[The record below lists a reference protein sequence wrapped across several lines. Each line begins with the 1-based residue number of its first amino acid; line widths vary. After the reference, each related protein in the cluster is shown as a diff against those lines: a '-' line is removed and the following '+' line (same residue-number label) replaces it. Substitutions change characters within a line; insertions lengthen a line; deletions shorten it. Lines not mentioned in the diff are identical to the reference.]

1 MLDYSNFFIDDIDE
15 FLLFYYYYFAEMS
28 NNITQLGE
36 TQYVFYILPKRL
48 LQLFQPSFIEMLD
61 NFAQQI
67 NGCPVDRIAVLVAT
81 Y

>member
-1 MLDYSNFFIDDIDE
+1 
-15 FLLFYYYYFAEMS
+15 MS

-48 LQLFQPSFIEMLD
+48 LQLCQPSYIEMLD

-67 NGCPVDRIAVLVAT
+67 NVCPVDRIAVFVAT
-81 Y
+81 YWIVLGVYGLYSWTVPT

>member
-1 MLDYSNFFIDDIDE
+1 
-15 FLLFYYYYFAEMS
+15 MS

-48 LQLFQPSFIEMLD
+48 LQLCQHSFIEMLD

-67 NGCPVDRIAVLVAT
+67 NGCPVDRITVFVAT